1 MTIQFMIN
9 HCSSWRL
16 WNSTSNESFDKSIG
30 ISLALR
36 TLPLPESLPSSKACL
51 LGSTLVG
58 WIWESIFGVS
68 PTLDRH
74 ALVEASSSLDV
85 LKRKMITPWI
95 FLTKNI
101 DRLNC
106 ILNVSRGKN
115 PWKHYAESTLNTVLH
130 IGFFFSWNRI
140 VAVQSTDLISS
151 I

>member
-1 MTIQFMIN
+1 MFKWN
-9 HCSSWRL
+9 L

-101 DRLNC
+101 DRLDC
-106 ILNVSRGKN
+106 ILNVSWRKKN
-115 PWKHYAESTLNTVLH
+115 SWKHFSSTLNLYTLK
-130 IGFFFSWNRI
+130 IWLLWNRI